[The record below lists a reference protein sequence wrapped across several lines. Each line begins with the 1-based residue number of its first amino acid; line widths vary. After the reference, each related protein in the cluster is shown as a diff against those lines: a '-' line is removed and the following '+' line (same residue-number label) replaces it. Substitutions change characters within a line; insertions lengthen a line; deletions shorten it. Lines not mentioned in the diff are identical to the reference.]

1 MEKVDLEFSFQSVP
15 KENRSSF
22 IKILVIMLGFT
33 FFSASMWSGGT
44 LGNGL
49 TLMQFIFIVLSGNLI
64 LGIHTGALA
73 YIAAK
78 TGLSTHLLAKY
89 AFGEKGSYLSSLL
102 LGITQVGWFGVG
114 VAMFALPVQKAT
126 GINIYLLIIVAGI
139 LMTIT
144 AIYGI
149 KALAI
154 LGMVAVP
161 SITILGSYSVVK
173 ATETAGGL
181 QGLMDYQPLEGMGLA
196 AALTICVGSFI
207 SGGTLTPDF
216 ARFAKTTRSA
226 VTATVIAFFL
236 GNSLMFLF
244 GAIGAIAFGEA
255 DISEVMFLQGLII
268 PAIIVLGLNIW
279 TTNENALYASS
290 LGFANIT
297 KITRNKV
304 VIFNGLFGTIA
315 SVWLYNHF
323 VDFLT
328 LLGTTLPSIGAIILA
343 DFFLLRRGKYKAFE
357 TVKFKAVNWIAIIAW
372 VGGVAVGN
380 FAPGIPPLNALF
392 GSIIIYLVGMK
403 CLPQLDG
410 VVINT
415 MNEKGE
421 VINDH

>member
-1 MEKVDLEFSFQSVP
+1 MEKVDSEFSFQAVP
-15 KENRSSF
+15 KENRNGF

-64 LGIHTGALA
+64 LGIYTGALA

-78 TGLSTHLLAKY
+78 TGLSTHLLTRY

-102 LGITQVGWFGVG
+102 LGTTQVGWFGVG

-126 GINIYLLIIVAGI
+126 GINVYLLIVIAGI

-161 SITILGSYSVVK
+161 SITILGSYSVMK

-181 QGLMDYQPLEGMGLA
+181 QGLMDYQPTEGMGLA
-196 AALTICVGSFI
+196 LALTICVGSFI

-304 VIFNGLFGTIA
+304 VIFNGLFGTISA
-315 SVWLYNHF
+315 MWLYNHF

-343 DFFLLRRGKYKAFE
+343 DYFLLKRGRYQAFE
-357 TVKFKAVNWIAIIAW
+357 TVQFKAFNWIAIIAW
-372 VGGVAVGN
+372 AGGVAIGN

-392 GSIIIYLVGMK
+392 GSIIIYFVGMK
-403 CLPQLDG
+403 CLPQLG
-410 VVINT
+410 AMTTNILK
-415 MNEKGE
+415 EKGE
-421 VINDH
+421 LY